1 MRDRHWTPHKIN
13 PIVIAVATGFL
24 ILHGVD
30 NVRPPEHWQSLL
42 AAQLVEHGL
51 EVRYPALPEPEAP
64 DLERWLAALEQEL
77 AALRGEQAD
86 AREGRDLN
94 GTSRR
99 PLGQPG
105 REVQVPSLL
114 DVAKGIVNKVGACE
128 Q

>member
-1 MRDRHWTPHKIN
+1 MRDRHWTPHRIN
-13 PIVIAVATGFL
+13 LIVIAVATGFL

-77 AALRGEQAD
+77 AALRGEQAGCPRR
-86 AREGRDLN
+86 ARSQWYVAQALRAA
-94 GTSRR
+94 RA
-99 PLGQPG
+99 
-105 REVQVPSLL
+105 QV
-114 DVAKGIVNKVGACE
+114 
-128 Q
+128 